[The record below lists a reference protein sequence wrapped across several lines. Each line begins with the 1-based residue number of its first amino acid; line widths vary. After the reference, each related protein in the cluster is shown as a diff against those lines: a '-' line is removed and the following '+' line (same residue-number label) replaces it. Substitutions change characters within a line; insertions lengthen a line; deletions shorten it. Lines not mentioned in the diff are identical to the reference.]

1 MKRLAAVLLTLA
13 ATSYELD
20 AGTGYEL
27 QATSYELAADTSY
40 ELRATSYELDA
51 GTGYELRA
59 TSYELDAGTG
69 YELQATSDGDEEDS
83 SPERKE
89 KVVNFGLKGG
99 FTSSLFLVNDLT
111 MGYITIDEFQNR
123 YRIGYFASL
132 FMRINFGRHFLQP
145 EVSYSVNR
153 SSLTFTLPEEIGS
166 STSLTPGAEAFIETD
181 IHSIDIPVLYGWNI
195 IKEHPYQ
202 LAIFAGPKLRY
213 IWGKKSK
220 TNFNNLSRQEIDEQ
234 LRPFNW
240 DLSLGVA
247 VTIHPIFFD
256 FRYDI
261 GLNNI
266 SKRVVYSLPEGSTST
281 GYEPR
286 VKFDHRDN
294 VLSFS
299 LGIFF

>member
-1 MKRLAAVLLTLA
+1 MKRIAVTLGLLLFS
-13 ATSYELD
+13 ATSYELFS
-20 AGTGYEL
+20 ATSYELFSATSYELFSATSYEL
-27 QATSYELAADTSY
+27 QATSGGGERFS
-40 ELRATSYELDA
+40 
-51 GTGYELRA
+51 
-59 TSYELDAGTG
+59 
-69 YELQATSDGDEEDS
+69 ATSDGGKGSS

-99 FTSSLFLVNDLT
+99 FTSSLFLVDDLT
-111 MGYITIDEFQNR
+111 LGPITIDEFQNR
-123 YRIGYFASL
+123 YRIGFFASL

-145 EVSYSVNR
+145 EVSYNINR
-153 SSLTFTLPEEIGS
+153 SSLTFTLPEELGS
-166 STSLTPGAEAFIETD
+166 SSSLTPGQEAFIETD
-181 IHSIDIPVLYGWNI
+181 IHSIDVPVLYGWNI

-220 TNFNNLSRQEIDEQ
+220 TNFNNLSRQQIDEQ
-234 LRPFNW
+234 LRPLNVG
-240 DLSLGVA
+240 LSLGVA
-247 VTIHPIFFD
+247 VTIHPVFFD

-261 GLNNI
+261 ALNNI
-266 SKRVVYSLPEGSTST
+266 SKRVVYEFPEGSTVNGS
-281 GYEPR
+281 EPH